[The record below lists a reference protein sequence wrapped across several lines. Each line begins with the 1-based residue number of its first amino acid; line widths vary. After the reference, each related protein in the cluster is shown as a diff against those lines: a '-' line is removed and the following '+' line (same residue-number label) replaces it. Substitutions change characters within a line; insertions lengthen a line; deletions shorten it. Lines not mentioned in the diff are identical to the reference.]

1 MFFSGRT
8 WTRMFPKDELE
19 DGGHRVVQLTDC
31 DIVIVRDEDDY
42 FAFNNACPHLNIP
55 LFEPRPEIQEGSL
68 GLIAGTD
75 RQRPLHS
82 DITEDRGLVCRWH
95 NSCFDLQ
102 TGEIRK
108 WAPRLEDGMSP
119 GWEFIGE
126 MSKNPSKLKI
136 FPCYI
141 HDDNLWIAMD

>member
-1 MFFSGRT
+1 
-8 WTRMFPKDELE
+8 MFPKGELE
-19 DGGHRVVQLTDC
+19 DGAHRVVPFADR
-31 DIVIVRDEDDY
+31 DIVIVRDKDDY

-55 LFEPRPEIQEGSL
+55 LFEPRSDIEEGSL

-75 RQRPLHS
+75 RQRPLYS
-82 DITEDRGLVCRWH
+82 EITNDRGLVCRWH

-102 TGEIRK
+102 TGEIRE

-126 MSKNPSKLKI
+126 MSKNPSKLKTV
-136 FPCYI
+136 PCYI
-141 HDDNLWIAMD
+141 HDDHLWIALD